1 MYFRFCINKMGGI
14 VTIPIIPTEEDS
26 REEHYESSPGTFT
39 KRVVPPDNLS
49 FPLGNR
55 LHNGPIQE
63 GDESVEESRKSS
75 QKKRDEEIRQLE
87 IQLERDY
94 QKWDPE
100 KRFNHEDSMRIY
112 QRYNDHP
119 FQPSRSPGPPSCS
132 PRPSSHSRSSRSS

>member
-1 MYFRFCINKMGGI
+1 MNVHVLSVLYIRNKMGGI
-14 VTIPIIPTEEDS
+14 VTIPIPTEED
-26 REEHYESSPGTFT
+26 REDPCT
-39 KRVVPPDNLS
+39 KRVVPPLDVLQLS

-55 LHNGPIQE
+55 LHNEPIQE
-63 GDESVEESRKSS
+63 GDESVEES
-75 QKKRDEEIRQLE
+75 QKKKDEEIRRLE

-119 FQPSRSPGPPSCS
+119 FQPSRSPGP
-132 PRPSSHSRSSRSS
+132 RSS